1 MLSEYIIELIDK
13 WESQGV
19 AEDEMVSRILNKW
32 DLDEQTIR
40 TIINFKNK

>member
-13 WESQGV
+13 WERHGV
-19 AEDEMVSRILNKW
+19 TEDEMVSRILNKW

>member
-13 WESQGV
+13 WERHGV
-19 AEDEMVSRILNKW
+19 TEDEMVSLILNKW

>member
-13 WESQGV
+13 WERHGV
-19 AEDEMVSRILNKW
+19 TEDEMYSRKINKC

-40 TIINFKNK
+40 TIINIKNI